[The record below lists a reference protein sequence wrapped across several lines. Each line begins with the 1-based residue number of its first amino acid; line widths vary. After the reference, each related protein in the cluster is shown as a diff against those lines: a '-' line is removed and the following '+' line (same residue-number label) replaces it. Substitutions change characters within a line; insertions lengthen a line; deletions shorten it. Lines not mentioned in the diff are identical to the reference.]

1 MRHRLLQ
8 MVDALRERGVPVSV
22 AETLDAHRA
31 VALVGVEREPLREAL
46 AACVV
51 KDEADRALFDQL
63 FDAHFPLMGARG
75 PTDRRRGQGGAS
87 EDGVSR
93 SGRRRGDATSAAG
106 LPAFLDAVGAPPRGA
121 AREDRAET
129 LRPAAASDE
138 RSARPLVEHAMERD
152 RAERTTPR
160 RTGRLRAQQELLRK
174 PFRDYTA
181 VDVDAAQDVV
191 RLLARELRARLGR
204 RLRQRRRGRVDMR
217 RTLRRAVS
225 TGGVP
230 VRLRFRGPRPGRP
243 NLVALCDVSG
253 SVASVTQYLL
263 GLIAP
268 ASRFFR
274 SVETF
279 VFVDHLCPASFE
291 NGMVIPHAPVD
302 FHAASDFGQVLAEYC
317 PRSVDRLDRN
327 TILLVLGDARN
338 NRRPPR
344 ARLLAGLHAR
354 ARAVVWLNP
363 EPAAR
368 WDTGDS
374 VMARYARHC
383 SAATECGDLAA
394 LARALARC
402 V

>member
-1 MRHRLLQ
+1 L
-8 MVDALRERGVPVSV
+8 VDALRERGVPISV

-63 FDAHFPLMGARG
+63 FDAHFPLMGGVRG
-75 PTDRRRGQGGAS
+75 PAGRRHGQAGAS
-87 EDGVSR
+87 DDGVSR
-93 SGRRRGDATSAAG
+93 PGRRRGDTTNVAG
-106 LPAFLDAVGAPPRGA
+106 ARPPLDPAGEPRRGA
-121 AREDRAET
+121 ARDEPTET
-129 LRPAAASDE
+129 PRPAQEPDE
-138 RSARPLVEHAMERD
+138 RSGRPS
-152 RAERTTPR
+152 AERAPAR
-160 RTGRLRAQQELLRK
+160 EHGERSAPPRTGRQRAQQELLRK

-181 VDVDAAQDVV
+181 VDIDAAQEVV

-268 ASRFFR
+268 AARFFR

-317 PRSVDRLDRN
+317 ARPVDRLDRN
-327 TILLVLGDARN
+327 TVVLVLGDARN

-344 ARLLAGLHAR
+344 TRLLAGLHAR

-374 VMARYARHC
+374 VMTWYARHC
-383 SAATECGDLAA
+383 SAATECGNLAA

>member
-1 MRHRLLQ
+1 

-31 VALVGVEREPLREAL
+31 VALIGVDREPLREAL

-51 KDEADRALFDQL
+51 KDEADRTLFDQL
-63 FDAHFPLMGARG
+63 FDAYFPLMAAARG
-75 PTDRRRGQGGAS
+75 PAGRRHGHAGAS
-87 EDGVSR
+87 DEGVNR
-93 SGRRRGDATSAAG
+93 SGRRRGAATSAAG
-106 LPAFLDAVGAPPRGA
+106 APPPLDPADAPPRGA
-121 AREDRAET
+121 VRDERPET
-129 LRPAAASDE
+129 PRPATASDE
-138 RSARPLVEHAMERD
+138 RPARPSAGRDTARD
-152 RAERTTPR
+152 RSERAPSR
-160 RTGRLRAQQELLRK
+160 QTGRQRAQQELLRK
-174 PFRDYTA
+174 PFGDYTA
-181 VDVDAAQDVV
+181 VDVDAAQEVV

-204 RLRQRRRGRVDMR
+204 RLRQRRRGRLDMR

-279 VFVDHLCPASFE
+279 VFVDHLCPVSFE

-317 PRSVDRLDRN
+317 SGAVDRLDRN
-327 TILLVLGDARN
+327 TVVLVLGDARN

-354 ARAVVWLNP
+354 ARGVVWLNP

-383 SAATECGDLAA
+383 SAATECGNLAA